1 MLLRVQLQFFFS
13 PVQLDLVG
21 RSEGPQPQHRT
32 QFPFSWVDWRGYRE
46 PRPALGS
53 SGRPHWLASVDA
65 GSSAHPG
72 SPAHPLGLRS
82 SHWWFLWMLEA
93 PPGPLG
99 SAVLTGWLLWWPLCL
114 FNPELSMGPA
124 ARVAA
129 KVQSQH
135 PSRNQ
140 RHMINTQFPCPRP
153 PGHGGDACSSLLS
166 SFPSR
171 IHLPVLTGAT
181 CSITTP
187 LSRPSLL

>member
-21 RSEGPQPQHRT
+21 GRKVRSLNTGHSFLSPGWT
-32 QFPFSWVDWRGYRE
+32 GADT
-46 PRPALGS
+46 
-53 SGRPHWLASVDA
+53 
-65 GSSAHPG
+65 G
-72 SPAHPLGLRS
+72 SPDPPWAPQAGLIG
-82 SHWWFLWMLEA
+82 WLLWMLEA

-99 SAVLTGWLLWWPLCL
+99 SAVLIGWLLWRPLCL
-114 FNPELSMGPA
+114 FTPELSVGPA

-140 RHMINTQFPCPRP
+140 RLMINTQFPCPRP
-153 PGHGGDACSSLLS
+153 PGHGGDACSSLPS